1 MDRAQQLIVFQSQTK
16 NVKELDRAWRIAKIG
31 LNLALKNDRV
41 TEARIH
47 TKTLSLIYSAW
58 TEALFSKLIHTPY
71 GFELSEIE
79 DIKNRKG
86 MEAKWRRCLKLAHA
100 KVLSAPTFNPVQLS
114 SAETYIK
121 KLIIDYVKTPSTLRN
136 RIAHGQWVVAF
147 KSDSVTDISSDLTL
161 TIEELNVVALDN
173 LKMGFKGLADII
185 EAMIE
190 SPNNAFVKD
199 YTKVESDLKSNLSRR
214 SGYTLAGHIQR
225 LKDKY
230 AYRLLKPTRLA
241 NCICAIQDD
250 G

>member
-16 NVKELDRAWRIAKIG
+16 NVKELDRAWRIAKIS

-41 TEARIH
+41 AEARIH
-47 TKTLSLIYSAW
+47 TKTLALIYSAW

-71 GFELSEIE
+71 GFELTEIE
-79 DIKNRKG
+79 NIKNIKG
-86 MEAKWRRCLKLAHA
+86 MENKWRRCLKLAKA
-100 KVLSAPTFNPVQLS
+100 KVLSVPTFNSVHLS
-114 SAETYIK
+114 SAELYIK
-121 KLIIDYVKTPSTLRN
+121 TLIIDYVKTPSELRN

-147 KSDSVTDISSDLTL
+147 QGNSVTDISSDLTL
-161 TIEELNVVALDN
+161 AISELDVVTLDN
-173 LKMGFKGLADII
+173 LKMGFQGLADII

-199 YTKVESDLKSNLSRR
+199 YTKVESALKSNLSRR
-214 SGYTLAGHIQR
+214 SGYTLVGHVQS
-225 LKDKY
+225 LKVKY

>member
-16 NVKELDRAWRIAKIG
+16 NVKELDRAWRIAKIS
-31 LNLALKNDRV
+31 LNLALKNDRD

-79 DIKNRKG
+79 NIKNIKG
-86 MEAKWRRCLKLAHA
+86 MEAKWRRCLKLAKA
-100 KVLSAPTFNPVQLS
+100 KVLLAPTFNSVQLS
-114 SAETYIK
+114 SAEIYIK
-121 KLIIDYVKTPSTLRN
+121 ELIIDYVKTPSTLRN

-147 KSDSVTDISSDLTL
+147 QGDSVTDISSDLTL
-161 TIEELNVVALDN
+161 AIEELNVVDLDN

-214 SGYTLAGHIQR
+214 SGYTLAGHIQS
-225 LKDKY
+225 LKEKY

-250 G
+250 D

>member
-16 NVKELDRAWRIAKIG
+16 NIKELDRAWRIAKIS
-31 LNLALKNDRV
+31 LNLALKNDRD

-79 DIKNRKG
+79 SIKKLKG
-86 MEAKWRRCLKLAHA
+86 MEAQWRRCLKVAKA
-100 KVLSAPTFNPVQLS
+100 KVLSAPTFNSVQLS
-114 SAETYIK
+114 SADTYIK
-121 KLIIDYVKTPSTLRN
+121 KLIIDYVKTPSALRN

-147 KSDSVTDISSDLTL
+147 QGDSVTDISSDLTL
-161 TIEELNVVALDN
+161 AIEELNVVALDN

-214 SGYTLAGHIQR
+214 SGYTLLGHIQS
-225 LKDKY
+225 LKGKY

-241 NCICAIQDD
+241 NCICSIQDD